1 MRHFFL
7 LIMFVCCEISFAQ
20 GFKVGSLKMNLSDL
34 SASTQQRTDAEGQP
48 CGLIKVQTKVAGVE
62 FGGNVIGK
70 VENKTNEYWVYL
82 PKGTKEVVVMRPDYL
97 PMSVNLSEYGIDA
110 IDSKTTY
117 TMVLKEVNLNPEKCG
132 VTIHVKPREAQVK
145 IDDVALK
152 QNFSG
157 DYKVLLPKGDHL
169 VRIDASGHRPDIN
182 TITAGKGVQDINVE
196 LESLMADIN
205 IISQMGT
212 AEIFVDEKSMG
223 VGGWKGKMMPG
234 RHVVEVRQE
243 GYKTATNQV
252 TIAEKEQRTI
262 TIPKLSPIVGTLTI
276 QTTPSN
282 CSVYLDGEEVDKSPC
297 TISDVIYGDHHLLI
311 KLDSCGLQRQKEY
324 DIKIVDNKVQT
335 VECRLASEEEL
346 NAYTTALKWFIKGCE
361 LDGGTSTNGDYMPN
375 KESKEWYDRI
385 MNIIDKLDKS
395 FFTQVIVFPEYA
407 EYGDTHLTPFY
418 CMFTY
423 YSWSG
428 FDELGYC
435 RWSKN
440 QDYANSVIL
449 NLLANY
455 ANPDK
460 ALLLIEKVGWDFTPS
475 GMWEDYPYHFIIS
488 IAGSYASTGDL
499 LNPNIRDGYNKKNKT
514 EALRMYK
521 KAVEIMDRHFH
532 DDGSDSLHDY
542 KAFLY
547 DTKQKIQKL
556 QK

>member
-182 TITAGKGVQDINVE
+182 TITAGKGAQDINVE

-234 RHVVEVRQE
+234 KHVIQVQQE
-243 GYKTATNQV
+243 GYMTATNQV

-262 TIPKLSPIVGTLTI
+262 TIPRLSPVVGTLNI
-276 QTTPSN
+276 KTTPGN
-282 CSVYLDGEEVDKSPC
+282 CIVYLDGEEVDQSPC
-297 TISDVIYGDHHLLI
+297 TIKNVVYGNHQLLL
-311 KLDSCGLQRQKEY
+311 KLDSCGLQREKVY
-324 DIKIVDNKVQT
+324 DIKITDEKEQT
-335 VECRLASEEEL
+335 VTCELATEEEL
-346 NAYTTALKWFIKGCE
+346 NTYIYALECFQKGFFIE
-361 LDGGTSTNGDYMPN
+361 VDGEGSGGYYPSIDA
-375 KESKEWYDRI
+375 KKWYDRI
-385 MNIIDKLDKS
+385 VEVIGKLDAT
-395 FFTQVIVFPEYA
+395 FFTQIMNFTQYIDSESPTSPIQSPGDRMIYYYTWFYDEWEENGLSPNNHLDPDRAILIA
-407 EYGDTHLTPFY
+407 EKLGWNIPMDRIGAIGDCFEIIGDI
-418 CMFTY
+418 C
-423 YSWSG
+423 
-428 FDELGYC
+428 
-435 RWSKN
+435 
-440 QDYANSVIL
+440 
-449 NLLANY
+449 
-455 ANPDK
+455 NPYVVSPIKKSNK
-460 ALLLIEKVGWDFTPS
+460 A
-475 GMWEDYPYHFIIS
+475 
-488 IAGSYASTGDL
+488 
-499 LNPNIRDGYNKKNKT
+499 
-514 EALRMYK
+514 EAINAYK
-521 KAVEIMDRHFH
+521 KALKVFMERYEE
-532 DDGSDSLHDY
+532 DGAVDMIRKFFSNATDNKEHITQI
-542 KAFLY
+542 KN
-547 DTKQKIQKL
+547 KIQKL
-556 QK
+556 QN